1 MKAYL
6 ACLALALSAS
16 VMADELT
23 DANKLLENKAY
34 PQALALYGKLANN
47 GNAEAQFHL
56 GEMYWYGEAGQIDL
70 AIAER
75 WFRQAAAG
83 GSREAAAALALMRQ
97 RAERKDEIAL
107 WTGGYD
113 GADLKSGEF
122 SCPPPAI
129 PAISKTNEE
138 VKQVEQSHAAW
149 QTCYNGMV
157 ENLNKLLP
165 TGKRIPADIA
175 AMMNQTEY
183 DRAIA
188 HLAMLY
194 SSLADEATSSAT
206 AVDASYSGWHRS
218 TAEYAEAR
226 KREMQAQAE
235 LDLRMIQQANSR
247 IGIATPK
254 QAISNK

>member
-107 WTGGYD
+107 WTGG
-113 GADLKSGEF
+113 L
-122 SCPPPAI
+122 
-129 PAISKTNEE
+129 
-138 VKQVEQSHAAW
+138 
-149 QTCYNGMV
+149 
-157 ENLNKLLP
+157 
-165 TGKRIPADIA
+165 
-175 AMMNQTEY
+175 
-183 DRAIA
+183 
-188 HLAMLY
+188 
-194 SSLADEATSSAT
+194 
-206 AVDASYSGWHRS
+206 
-218 TAEYAEAR
+218 
-226 KREMQAQAE
+226 
-235 LDLRMIQQANSR
+235 
-247 IGIATPK
+247 
-254 QAISNK
+254 

>member
-1 MKAYL
+1 
-6 ACLALALSAS
+6 
-16 VMADELT
+16 
-23 DANKLLENKAY
+23 
-34 PQALALYGKLANN
+34 
-47 GNAEAQFHL
+47 
-56 GEMYWYGEAGQIDL
+56 
-70 AIAER
+70 
-75 WFRQAAAG
+75 
-83 GSREAAAALALMRQ
+83 MRLRCG
-97 RAERKDEIAL
+97 RA
-107 WTGGYD
+107 GYD

-165 TGKRIPADIA
+165 TGRRIPADIA